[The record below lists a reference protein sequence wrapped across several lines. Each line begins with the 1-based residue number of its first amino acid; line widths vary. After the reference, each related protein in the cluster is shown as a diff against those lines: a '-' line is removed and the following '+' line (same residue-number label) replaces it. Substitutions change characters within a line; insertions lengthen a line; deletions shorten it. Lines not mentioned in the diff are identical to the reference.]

1 MATYV
6 VLDGHSLAFR
16 AWFALQEA
24 GMATSSGQ
32 ETQAVYG
39 FVSMT
44 TKLLADLAPDA
55 MAVAFDRPGPTFRD
69 EIADDYKAGRPPM
82 PEPLVEQI
90 EIIRQLV
97 LALGVPAVDAEGY
110 EADDVIGTLATV
122 LRDRGDDVV
131 VVTGDRDA
139 FQLVEDP
146 HVKVLYNRRGVSDY
160 VLYDEAGILERT
172 GVRPAAYPLL
182 AALRGDPSDNLP
194 GVPGVGEKTAA
205 KLVNTYGDL
214 DALFAHLEQC
224 TPKLRESLAL
234 HEERV
239 RRNFLLTPIVRDVPL
254 DVDLASMMLGHADRQ
269 ALDQLFSLLEMRTPR
284 DRLVEV
290 LDRYDA
296 SADPPD
302 AAAAHAVPS
311 PARARRDLDD
321 VAVAAEWLDGLGAA
335 AGNLAV
341 EPCWSGA
348 AGRSALDGLA
358 IASETGAEVAW
369 LGGDLVAEPAV
380 ADRLGRL
387 LAARDK
393 APRVDGHRVKEL
405 MRALLASGID
415 VTGLDLDTSVAAY
428 LLDSG
433 AGQPSLE
440 QLAQRFGVALGS
452 AVARDGAGQLGF
464 DLGDGDGD
472 GDGAPRRADAA
483 AQRVAAIGQLAPR
496 LRAELERVGARALYE
511 EVERPLVRV
520 LAKMEVVGIGVDA
533 DRLRE
538 INAELTA
545 EARQLEA
552 DIRRIAGE
560 DLNVNST
567 PQLRRVLYDK
577 LKLSP
582 GRKTKTGYST
592 DAAALEKLRASD
604 ETGIVE
610 ALLRYREVEKLRS
623 TYGDGLLGEIAPDGR
638 IHATFNQTVA
648 RTGRL
653 SSDQP
658 NLHNIPVRTA
668 EGRRFREA
676 FVPRS
681 GSGLLV
687 ADYNQIELRVI
698 AHLSGDPGLV
708 GAFAE
713 GRDIHTATAVRVFG
727 VEPGS
732 VTPAQRSKA
741 KMISY
746 GLAYGMEAY
755 GLAQRLGVPVEE
767 AAEIL
772 AQYFAAF
779 PSVRAYMDAT
789 VADARRR
796 GYTETLTGRRRYIPE
811 LASTNFR
818 LRQAAE
824 RQAMNAGIQ
833 GLAADLFKKALV
845 RLDGSLEQAGLGA
858 RIVLQ
863 VHDEV
868 LVEAPDGERAEVEA
882 LTLEAMRNAE
892 QLDVPLE
899 VHCAWGRSWADAK
912 QA

>member
-1 MATYV
+1 
-6 VLDGHSLAFR
+6 
-16 AWFALQEA
+16 
-24 GMATSSGQ
+24 MATSSGQ

-55 MAVAFDRPGPTFRD
+55 MAVAFDRSGPTFRD
-69 EIADDYKAGRPPM
+69 AIADDYKAGRPPM
-82 PEPLVEQI
+82 PEPLVVQVEL
-90 EIIRQLV
+90 IRQLV

-110 EADDVIGTLATV
+110 EADDVIGTLATM

-172 GVRPAAYPLL
+172 GVRPAQYPLL

-205 KLVNTYGDL
+205 KLVNVYGDL
-214 DALFAHLEQC
+214 DTLYAHLAQC

-234 HEERV
+234 HEGRV
-239 RRNFLLTPIVRDVPL
+239 RTNLLLTPIVRDVPL
-254 DVDLASMMLGHADRQ
+254 EVDLASMALGHADTE

-290 LDRYDA
+290 LDRYER
-296 SADPPD
+296 
-302 AAAAHAVPS
+302 AAGRPGGAVPGAPPAE
-311 PARARRDLDD
+311 PARPRRDLDD
-321 VAVAAEWLDGLGAA
+321 VEEAVEWLDGLAA
-335 AGNLAV
+335 TTGHIAV
-341 EPCWSGA
+341 EPCWSA
-348 AGRSALDGLA
+348 APGRSALDGLA
-358 IASETGAEVAW
+358 IAAES
-369 LGGDLVAEPAV
+369 GGDVAYLRGHLVGEAAV
-380 ADRLGRL
+380 GDGLGRL
-387 LAARDK
+387 LARGTEP
-393 APRVDGHRVKEL
+393 PRIDGHRVKEL
-405 MRALLASGID
+405 MRGLLASGVD

-440 QLAQRFGVALGS
+440 QLAQRFGLALGG
-452 AVARDGAGQLGF
+452 AGEAGDAGQLGF
-464 DLGDGDGD
+464 DLAGNGESRN
-472 GDGAPRRADAA
+472 AEAT
-483 AQRVAAIGQLAPR
+483 AQRVGAIGQLAPR
-496 LRAELERVGARALYE
+496 LRAELDGVGARRLYE

-538 INAELTA
+538 INAELTT
-545 EARQLEA
+545 EARRLEA
-552 DIRRIAGE
+552 EIRRIAGE

-676 FVPRS
+676 FVPTT
-681 GSGLLV
+681 GAGLLV

-727 VEPGS
+727 VDPGS

-767 AAEIL
+767 AVEIL
-772 AQYFAAF
+772 GQYFAAF

-789 VADARRR
+789 VAEARRR

-845 RLDGSLEQAGLGA
+845 RLDDALEQAGLRA

-868 LVEAPDGERAEVEA
+868 LVEAPDDERDEVES